1 MTAADPPLRSA
12 RRLSPLTPL
21 VRAPLVML
29 AFVSASWQQLFRE
42 QGVGTI
48 GLVLAGLLVAG
59 ALYGAASWLRTT
71 YWIAGDELRIDTGVL
86 ARQSR
91 RIRIDRLQG
100 VDILQPLVARF
111 FGLAELR
118 LDVAGG
124 DREGRLAYLPR
135 REAEQLRGL
144 LLVRREQLQQVD
156 PAVAAYQAASYE
168 AGPDGQPGPLL
179 VGEPPL
185 PRPERLVARL
195 DLGRLLGSLV
205 LSTETLLLAGT
216 AVAFAVA
223 SFVTGTF
230 ELAGGIVPAA
240 IGSALSLSRK
250 LTGYYGFT
258 LTDSAEGLQVRR
270 GLTSLSSQ
278 TVTLERVQGVVVREP
293 LLWRPLGWARLD
305 VAVAGNLSSDSG
317 EAEASSTLMPVAP
330 RGEVVALAR
339 SVLLGRDPDVV
350 PLRPPPTRARWL
362 APLTAWNLAAGQD
375 DELLVTRRGFW
386 VRRLD
391 VVPQQRTQ
399 SVQLTQGAMQRRLG
413 LADVTVDSPPG
424 PVRVVAAHRDTG
436 DARRFLEEA
445 VGRGRRARVT
455 EGTSRPA
462 DLSGGRT

>member
-1 MTAADPPLRSA
+1 MTTADQPLRSA

-29 AFVSASWQQLFRE
+29 AFVSATWQQMFRE
-42 QGVGTI
+42 QGVGRI
-48 GLVLAGLLVAG
+48 GLVLAGLLLAG
-59 ALYGAASWLRTT
+59 AIYGGLSWLRTT

-144 LLVRREQLQQVD
+144 LLVRRDELQHVD
-156 PAVAAYQAASYE
+156 VAAAPYP
-168 AGPDGQPGPLL
+168 AGPDGHPGPLPA
-179 VGEPPL
+179 PPVR
-185 PRPERLVARL
+185 RPERLVARL

-205 LSTETLLLAGT
+205 LSSETLFLAAS

-223 SFVTGTF
+223 SFVTGNVG
-230 ELAGGIVPAA
+230 LAGGIAPAA
-240 IGSALSLSRK
+240 IGAALSLTRK

-258 LTDSAEGLQVRR
+258 LTESAEGLQVRR

-278 TVTLERVQGVVVREP
+278 TVTLERVQGVVLREP

-305 VAVAGNLSSDSG
+305 VAVAGNLGGDSG

-330 RGEVVALAR
+330 RGEVLALAR

-350 PLRPPPTRARWL
+350 ALRPPPTRARWL

-375 DELLVTRRGFW
+375 DDLLVTRRGFW

-399 SVQLTQGAMQRRLG
+399 SVQLTQGALQRRLG
-413 LADVTVDSPPG
+413 LADVAVDSPPG
-424 PVRVVAAHRDTG
+424 PVHVVANHRDTR

-445 VGRGRRARVT
+445 VVRGRRARVT
-455 EGTSRPA
+455 EGTSP
-462 DLSGGRT
+462 SGDPRGRRI